1 MTRRDQDAPPPGAMK
16 LIDDDAPS
24 RLAFLARASE
34 ALAVAPTHWTA
45 LERLAQLVVPAL
57 ADWCTIDMLDDAGR
71 LNRVAVVHSDPEKIE
86 IARELERR
94 YPPDPTSEYGV
105 WKVLRTGTP
114 ELYAEITA
122 EQLRWSAVDEAHLD
136 LINRIGGFHSAIVV
150 PLIARGI
157 TLGAITLVSAESG
170 RRFTT
175 DDLSL
180 AEALARRGALA
191 AVNAR
196 LAEDVE
202 ETEAKLEALVDSI
215 DAIVWEADANRR
227 FTFVSK
233 RAEEILG
240 YPQDRWVKEPGF
252 WEGIVHDS
260 DRDRAMERY
269 GLVADGSAD
278 HDLEYRVTAAD
289 GRTVWIRDLIQLV
302 RDDGGRPQSLRG
314 VMVDVTQRVL
324 AERRAQA
331 EHESTL
337 ALAETTTLGDA
348 APRILRAIGENV
360 GFDAGAMW
368 GIDPATEELRC
379 LATWNADDVDP
390 SVFDEMTMQFSFRAG
405 VGLPGRVWR
414 EASPSWIE
422 DLAGDRNFP
431 RAPIAARMGFRS
443 GVGFPIVLRGVVL
456 GVLEFFS
463 RKTRRPDDALVASMV
478 TIGTQIGQF
487 MESAEAASAVRNSDA
502 RGRAMLSAALDCF
515 ISMDH
520 EGRIIEFNPA
530 AERTFGY
537 SRADV
542 IGKELADL
550 IIPATDRDYHRAGLA
565 KYLETGEGALI
576 DRRVEVTAVR
586 SDDSEFPVELAITVV
601 DADPPIFTGY
611 LRDISEEK
619 AAEQAV
625 RDSRERLAFL
635 AEASALLSSSLNYR
649 TTLDRLANLVVPS
662 LADWCAVDV
671 IEENETLRRV
681 AVAHADPAKRDIASR
696 LVGIRPDEGDGA
708 VLRRVVSS
716 GEAVIAEDGVEA
728 CGGSSSDPE
737 IRRLILE
744 LGCRTAL
751 VVPLVARGRT
761 LGAMTLVTT
770 TDERTYGPADAA
782 LAEDLARRAALAVD
796 NARLYSER
804 SHVARTLQRSLL
816 PPHLPEIPGVEIA
829 ARYHAAGEGNEV
841 GGDFYD
847 VFRTGKDD
855 WAVVIGDVCG
865 KGADAAA
872 VTALAR
878 YTIRA
883 AAMQARKPSR
893 VLATLNEALLAEGG
907 TRDSMDRRFCT
918 VAYTR
923 LRPTEKGVRVTSTSG
938 GHPIPLIMRA
948 DGSIEGACRVG
959 TLIGVLAETNLSD
972 RSAQL
977 NDDDVLLLYTD
988 GIIEARS
995 PDGVFGEERL
1005 RGLVST
1011 CAGLNASEIA
1021 QRIEQAALD
1030 FQDGN
1035 PRDDIAL
1042 LVVRVARG

>member
-1 MTRRDQDAPPPGAMK
+1 MTNRDPYTEPQGA
-16 LIDDDAPS
+16 AGGSETEQVSS

-34 ALAVAPTHWTA
+34 ALAGAPTHYSA
-45 LERLAQLVVPAL
+45 LERLAQLIVPTV
-57 ADWCTIDMLDDAGR
+57 ADWCTIDLLDDAGR
-71 LNRVAVVHSDPEKIE
+71 LSRTAVVHADPDKVA
-86 IARELERR
+86 IAAELERR
-94 YPPDPTSEYGV
+94 YPAQPNSAVGV
-105 WKVLRTGTP
+105 WKVLRSGNA
-114 ELYAEITA
+114 ELYDEITA
-122 EQLRWSAVDEAHLD
+122 EQLRSSAIDEDHLE
-136 LINRIGGFHSAIVV
+136 LIRSLGGFRSAMIV
-150 PLIARGI
+150 PLVARGK

-170 RRFTT
+170 RSFTAE
-175 DDLSL
+175 DLSL

-191 AVNAR
+191 AANAL

-215 DAIVWEADANRR
+215 DAIVWEANAARE

-233 RAEEILG
+233 RSEAILG
-240 YPQDRWVKEPGF
+240 YPPDRWLKEPGF
-252 WEGIVHDS
+252 WESIVHEA
-260 DRDRAMERY
+260 DRERAAERY
-269 GLVADGSAD
+269 ALKLEGQPERDV
-278 HDLEYRVTAAD
+278 EYRVTAAD
-289 GRTVWIRDLIQLV
+289 GATVWIRDLIQV
-302 RDDGGRPQSLRG
+302 IHDDEGHLQGLRG

-331 EHESTL
+331 EHETTL
-337 ALAETTTLGDA
+337 ALAGTATLVDA

-360 GFDAGAMW
+360 GWDAGALW
-368 GIDPATEELRC
+368 VVDRAADRLRC
-379 LATWNADDVDP
+379 LSAWRDR
-390 SVFDEMTMQFSFRAG
+390 SVEGSWFDEMTLNYSFPAG
-405 VGLPGRVWR
+405 VGLPGRVWND
-414 EASPSWIE
+414 AAPAWIQE
-422 DLAGDRNFP
+422 FAHDSNFP
-431 RAPIAARMGFRS
+431 RAPLAARLGFQS
-443 GVGFPIVLRGVVL
+443 GVGFPIVLRGAVL

-463 RKTRRPDDALVASMV
+463 RRIRVEDDAMIASMV

-487 MESAEAASAVRNSDA
+487 MESTEAANAVRISDA
-502 RGRAMLSAALDCF
+502 RARAMLSAALDCF

-530 AERTFGY
+530 AERTFGF

-550 IIPATDRDYHRAGLA
+550 IIPARDRDHHRAGIA
-565 KYLETGEGALI
+565 RFLETGEGALI
-576 DRRVEVTAVR
+576 DRRVEVTAIR
-586 SDDSEFPVELAITVV
+586 SDESEFPVELAISVV
-601 DADPPIFTGY
+601 DTDPPIFTGY

-619 AAEQAV
+619 AAEQAL

-671 IEENETLRRV
+671 IEENDALRRV
-681 AVAHADPAKRDIASR
+681 AVAHADPAKRDTASR
-696 LVGIRPDEGDGA
+696 LVGIRPDDRDGH
-708 VLRRVVSS
+708 VLRRVLTT
-716 GEAVIAEDGVEA
+716 GEAVSANDVDA
-728 CGGSSSDPE
+728 CGGNNSDPE
-737 IRRLILE
+737 VRRVIREI
-744 LGCRTAL
+744 GCSTAL

-761 LGAMTLVTT
+761 LGAMTLVRATG
-770 TDERTYGPADAA
+770 DRPYGPSDAA

-816 PPHLPEIPGVEIA
+816 PPSLPDIPGVEVA
-829 ARYHAAGEGNEV
+829 ARYLAAGEGNEV

-878 YTIRA
+878 HTVRA

-893 VLATLNEALLAEGG
+893 VLATLNEALLAEAS
-907 TRDSMDRRFCT
+907 TRDSMDQRFCT

-923 LRPTEKGVRVTSTSG
+923 LRPTDHGVRITSTSG
-938 GHPIPLIMRA
+938 GHPIPLIIRA

-959 TLIGVLAETNLSD
+959 TLIGVLPETRLTD
-972 RSAQL
+972 RSTRLQRGDA
-977 NDDDVLLLYTD
+977 LLMYTD
-988 GIIEARS
+988 GITDARS
-995 PDGVFGEERL
+995 SEGVFGEERV

-1011 CAGLNASEIA
+1011 CAGLSATEIVA
-1021 QRIEQAALD
+1021 RIERAVLD
-1030 FQDGN
+1030 FQDGA

-1042 LVVRVARG
+1042 IALRMTNG